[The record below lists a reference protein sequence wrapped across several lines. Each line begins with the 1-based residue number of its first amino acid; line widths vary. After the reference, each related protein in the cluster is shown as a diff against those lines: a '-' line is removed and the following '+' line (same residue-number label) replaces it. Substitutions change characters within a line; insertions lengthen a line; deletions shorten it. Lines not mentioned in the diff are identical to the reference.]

1 MSYCFKGKTVIITG
15 ASSGI
20 GQGAAIEFAKLGA
33 NLILGGRNV
42 DNLQATKNM
51 CVKEGLK
58 DNQIVLVTGEIED
71 QNIQKQLVDEAIN
84 KFGQLDILVNNAGM
98 VIGSPV
104 LEMKMD
110 DFDKIHNVNLRS
122 AVALTL
128 LALPHLIKTKGNVVN
143 ISSVASLIPMGSLA
157 YGMSKAGMDMFTKCL
172 AFEVAPQGVRVN
184 SVNPGA
190 VPTNI
195 ARNRGLTNEEIEQR
209 YKRLATLHPLGRN
222 GEVKEVVDS
231 IIFLA
236 SEKSSFVT
244 GQLIAVGGGIDLGGV
259 RF

>member
-42 DNLQATKNM
+42 DNLQATKSM

-58 DNQIVLVTGEIED
+58 DNQIVLVAGEIED

-190 VPTNI
+190 IPTNI
-195 ARNRGLTNEEIEQR
+195 GRNRGLTNEELEQR
-209 YKRLATLHPLGRN
+209 YKKFSTLHPLGRN

-244 GQLIAVGGGIDLGGV
+244 GQMIAVGGGIDLGGL